1 MDLGSFADEVL
12 DAVAGI
18 CGDAIVEDFEKACDV
33 LDALARKPGR
43 DRRELAAA
51 FGLTLQQFENCRQ
64 RGVQEKTKNAVYDDL
79 CRSDAVYAGNVLVQR
94 INEAAHW
101 REEFRDMQNA
111 VDQGEED
118 ECSEAGTVPEED
130 GDAASVRDVEVRGEA
145 SQVITADVRN
155 RASAVLAKHLDASD
169 ALKRSLVR
177 RLDEEIHERCPLG
190 KDYRHCVRG
199 IAASLRRNTM
209 LAAAYTSG
217 RVPPQWVVNA
227 SGDAL
232 APRMAKM
239 GVRVL
244 QKEILKDAKMD
255 DETAEQ
261 RRKSQVAGR
270 GTTLAPPPINEL
282 GGDHENIFN

>member
-1 MDLGSFADEVL
+1 MDLGNFADEVL
-12 DAVAGI
+12 DAVAGL
-18 CGDAIVEDFEKACDV
+18 CGDAIVEDFNKACDV

-64 RGVQEKTKNAVYDDL
+64 RGFQDETSNAVYADL
-79 CRSDAVYAGNVLVQR
+79 CRSDAIYAGNLLIQR

-101 REEFRDMQNA
+101 REEFRDLQNA
-111 VDQGEED
+111 GDQGEED
-118 ECSEAGTVPEED
+118 DCSEAGTVPEED
-130 GDAASVRDVEVRGEA
+130 GDTAAVRDVEVRGAATEA
-145 SQVITADVRN
+145 IAADVRC

-169 ALKRSLVR
+169 TLKRSLVR
-177 RLDEEIHERCPLG
+177 RLDEEIHERCPLE
-190 KDYRHCVRG
+190 KDYRHCVRS

-232 APRMAKM
+232 APRMAKL
-239 GVRVL
+239 GVRML
-244 QKEILKDAKMD
+244 QKENLKDSRMD
-255 DETAEQ
+255 DVTAEQ
-261 RRKSQVAGR
+261 RRKSQLAGH
-270 GTTLAPPPINEL
+270 GTNLAPPAPNEL